1 MVPWRHHS
9 CGLMVLFKN
18 IFPDEQ
24 WQTFFSRHEQDVHFT
39 VDVADVSI
47 YGVCLSAQASI
58 RKVQQISGLKQ
69 QKSILSLI
77 PESNI
82 NVSARWFLLSPLSLM
97 CRRLSS
103 PCILIWS
110 SLHVGLCP
118 DLFSLLGH
126 QSH

>member
-1 MVPWRHHS
+1 
-9 CGLMVLFKN
+9 MVLFKN

-39 VDVADVSI
+39 IDVADVSI
-47 YGVCLSAQASI
+47 NGVCLSAQASI